1 MATGVKLF
9 HSSRNLRN
17 YVLVKPTE
25 NKVFLYRLE
34 KDGSIK
40 PDAKPLMEKT
50 YTEDRIDRKAFF
62 PPNSSYEG
70 DYYRYNMWKSR
81 MPRQD
86 RIPKYYGVLRKFSIV
101 NKDGESG
108 DVVNIEGYI
117 NRDNEL
123 ADVEK
128 LKFPLWGYN
137 QHGITN
143 LARIYLKKIF
153 NMFSET
159 PMNKHTGCYVSPE
172 NRETL
177 NKLDK
182 HYGVPKFEITDEIKK
197 SVEVLSKK
205 YNLI

>member
-17 YVLVKPTE
+17 YVLVKPSE

-34 KDGSIK
+34 KDGTIK

-50 YTEDRIDRKAFF
+50 YTEDFIYRKAFF
-62 PPNSSYEG
+62 PPSRDYEG
-70 DYYRYNMWKSR
+70 NYYRYNMWKSR

-86 RIPKYYGVLRKFSIV
+86 RVPKYYGVLRTFSIV

-108 DVVNIEGYI
+108 DVVNIKGLI
-117 NRDNEL
+117 NRDNKL
-123 ADVEK
+123 TDVEK
-128 LKFPLWGYN
+128 LKFPLWGYD

-153 NMFSET
+153 TMFAKT
-159 PMNKHTGCYVSPE
+159 PMNKHTGCYINPE
-172 NRETL
+172 TRKTL
-177 NKLDK
+177 SRLDK
-182 HYGVPKFEITDEIKK
+182 YYGVPKFEITDEIKSSINTLTQK
-197 SVEVLSKK
+197 HNVP
-205 YNLI
+205 